1 MTKIA
6 IMQPHFFPWGGYF
19 QLINSCDYFV
29 ILDDVEINYQS
40 WQTRNYFYLNNK
52 YTTISLPIKK
62 SNNKFISNTELF
74 RYDVWKKKFL
84 NTLDQNY
91 KKKNNFNE
99 VKDIISVISKD
110 YTSLI
115 NINLEI
121 IKFFTKILS
130 IKSKIIL
137 STELA
142 IEKKYKRTEKI
153 QKILCKFKNPVY
165 ITVPGSVAYM
175 EEQNFDYP
183 SYNTSTILYK
193 KIFIN
198 KSINFNILDLII
210 HKGIETIVKNL

>member
-29 ILDDVEINYQS
+29 VLDDVEINYQS

-74 RYDVWKKKFL
+74 RYNVWKKKFL

-91 KKKNNFNE
+91 KKKKNFNE

-110 YTSLI
+110 HTSLI
-115 NINLEI
+115 SINLEI

-137 STELA
+137 SSELA
-142 IEKKYKRTEKI
+142 IEKKYKKTEKI
-153 QKILCKFKNPVY
+153 TKILCKFKNPVY
-165 ITVPGSVAYM
+165 ITVPGTVAYM

-210 HKGIETIVKNL
+210 HKGIDIIVRNL

>member
-110 YTSLI
+110 HTSLI

-175 EEQNFDYP
+175 EEQNFNYP

>member
-1 MTKIA
+1 M
-6 IMQPHFFPWGGYF
+6 
-19 QLINSCDYFV
+19 
-29 ILDDVEINYQS
+29 
-40 WQTRNYFYLNNK
+40 
-52 YTTISLPIKK
+52 
-62 SNNKFISNTELF
+62 
-74 RYDVWKKKFL
+74 
-84 NTLDQNY
+84 
-91 KKKNNFNE
+91 
-99 VKDIISVISKD
+99 
-110 YTSLI
+110 
-115 NINLEI
+115 EI

>member
-52 YTTISLPIKK
+52 YTIISLPIKK
-62 SNNKFISNTELF
+62 LNNKLISSAELF

-110 YTSLI
+110 HTSLI
-115 NINLEI
+115 NINFEI

>member
-74 RYDVWKKKFL
+74 RYDFWKKKFL

-110 YTSLI
+110 HTSLI

>member
-110 YTSLI
+110 HTNLI

-198 KSINFNILDLII
+198 KSINFNILDLIVN
-210 HKGIETIVKNL
+210 KGVDTIVKNL

>member
-110 YTSLI
+110 HTNLI
-115 NINLEI
+115 NINVEI